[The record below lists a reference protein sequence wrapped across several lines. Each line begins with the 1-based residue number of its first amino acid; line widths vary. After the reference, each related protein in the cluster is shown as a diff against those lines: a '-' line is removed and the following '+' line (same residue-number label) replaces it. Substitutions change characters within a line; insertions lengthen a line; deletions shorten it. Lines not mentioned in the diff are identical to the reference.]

1 MCHCVS
7 LCLSLSVCV
16 LTCLCLCVT
25 QHATRCLC
33 HLRPTVCVCL
43 SVCLPMC
50 VCVCVCVCMSVCLC
64 AAQRAIRHP
73 LVSRTV
79 PSETHA
85 VAPAAAAAVADDDA
99 NRKIDWHDYAQIARD
114 EQRTGT
120 VAIYHS
126 HHHHCHY
133 IERGHSSHPS
143 STNWARRRL
152 TLLIKANALP
162 YAN

>member
-1 MCHCVS
+1 MCLYVCVS
-7 LCLSLSVCV
+7 V
-16 LTCLCLCVT
+16 
-25 QHATRCLC
+25 
-33 HLRPTVCVCL
+33 
-43 SVCLPMC
+43 
-50 VCVCVCVCMSVCLC
+50 C

-85 VAPAAAAAVADDDA
+85 VAPAAVAPAAAAAAVADDDA

-126 HHHHCHY
+126 YHHHHCHD

-143 STNWARRRL
+143 STNRARRRL
-152 TLLIKANALP
+152 TLLIEANALP